1 MDPNISKETTDKERV
16 VTECAESQTYGTI
29 NRWSD
34 FHVPIHSAVFAMG
47 TQFCRREMDEG
58 IKKNIWSVM
67 EDFSN
72 ALGGKDFSKMKTQY
86 TMFVDDVVSKEPF
99 EKLVSRLTGVRN
111 IGMEEALTR
120 CLTLS
125 VSFVGTSF
133 DMNRSM

>member
-1 MDPNISKETTDKERV
+1 
-16 VTECAESQTYGTI
+16 
-29 NRWSD
+29 
-34 FHVPIHSAVFAMG
+34 
-47 TQFCRREMDEG
+47 MDEG